1 MSTYTLAQ
9 LTAPEGFTA
18 IRARLVTNL
27 NAAGFP
33 VSSWASSDSGD
44 VGNIWLDTVAG
55 HLALYVARLPP
66 LFAAMNLL
74 DFASGDVLKFLATNF
89 YRITPRVKTKTTI
102 WIRLTSTAQSPAYTV
117 TAGQLW
123 FAGLTGNRYNNTTGG
138 TLSPGGTLF
147 VQAAAETAGAAFNDP
162 DLSIDSTQ
170 NTGAFV
176 TPLAGVDCLN
186 VTPTDMTP
194 VRLIGDSAGSV
205 SVVFT
210 SPGIAPALYNT
221 IRIRIVT
228 TGDVGSGTWQFST
241 DNGSTWNAGGP
252 ISFTTDIPGGLTVGF
267 RNAPGVSPSFF
278 SGDQFSAQVS
288 TATIANGTD
297 DERDSDLKARCRSR
311 WPGLSDVPTASLI
324 YLWASLA
331 SPQVGRMLADAD
343 VSVPGQIDLVIAGQN
358 GGIGSAIA
366 SDVQDY
372 IQPRLTGYRGL
383 TIAEKILV
391 TPALPLGIVASGT
404 VFVRRE
410 ILASVQKAALL
421 NWETYLGGLAIGGI
435 VRLSELVQAIMDAG
449 ADGADVLAIST
460 AFGAGTPNIQLAKG
474 QVAVPPQD
482 GTSILTSLGWQPT

>member
-1 MSTYTLAQ
+1 
-9 LTAPEGFTA
+9 
-18 IRARLVTNL
+18 
-27 NAAGFP
+27 
-33 VSSWASSDSGD
+33 
-44 VGNIWLDTVAG
+44 
-55 HLALYVARLPP
+55 
-66 LFAAMNLL
+66 MNLL
-74 DFASGDVLKFLATNF
+74 DFASGSVLEFLAGNF
-89 YRITPRVKTKTTI
+89 YRITKRMATSTLI
-102 WIRLTSTAQSPAYTV
+102 WVRLRSTAQSPPYTV

-138 TLSPGGTLF
+138 MLAPGGDLF
-147 VQAAAETAGAAFNDP
+147 VQAKAEHPGAAFNDP
-162 DLSIDSTQ
+162 DKSIDSTQ

-186 VTPTDMTP
+186 ITPTEMTT

-205 SVVFT
+205 SVMFT
-210 SPGIAPALYNT
+210 TPGLAPTLYNT
-221 IRIRIVT
+221 IRIRIVS
-228 TGDVGSGTWQFST
+228 TGDVGSGTWQYST

-252 ISFTTDIPGGLTVGF
+252 IAFTTDIPGGLTIGF
-267 RNAPGVSPSFF
+267 LNAAGVSPSFF
-278 SGDQFSAQVS
+278 AGDQFSSQVA

-297 DERDSDLKARCRSR
+297 DESDGDIKARCRSR

-391 TPALPLGIVASGT
+391 TPALPVGIGAAGS

-410 ILASVQKAALL
+410 ILLAVQAQALL
-421 NWETYLGGLAIGGI
+421 NWEAYLGGVVIGGT

-449 ADGADVLAIST
+449 ADGADALSIST
-460 AFGAGTPNIQLAKG
+460 AFGPGTPNVELAKG

-482 GTSILTSLGWQPT
+482 GSSILTSLGWQPT